1 MGFLS
6 NIFKRKPGG
15 TFVGNLLRK
24 TANTVAGAIPFVGGI
39 ASKVVGQGAMMIT
52 QEQADK
58 RDLSDEDYY
67 NKYGQYKDGRV
78 KPPVF
83 NDAGQQLLGTAAI
96 GAVAGADAAV
106 TTLNAANAVGVK
118 PSLWKY
124 LQWIPAV
131 ALCLLIY
138 KIWNNKKGRR

>member
-1 MGFLS
+1 MGFLK

-39 ASKVVGQGAMMIT
+39 ASKIVGQGAMMIS
-52 QEQADK
+52 QEEADK

-78 KPPVF
+78 KPPIF
-83 NDAGQQLLGTAAI
+83 NEAGQQLIGTAMA
-96 GAVAGADAAV
+96 GAVTGAEASV
-106 TTLNAANAVGVK
+106 TTLQAAQAVGVK
-118 PSLWKY
+118 PNIWKY

-131 ALCLLIY
+131 ALCVLIY
-138 KIWNNKKGRR
+138 KIFNNKKRGR